1 MCVYV
6 CVCVW
11 IPISQSIPPPAQAWC
26 VFHLLSALNSS
37 NKVRIFW
44 EHILFQPLNPLF
56 LCPFS
61 TKHDVSE
68 SYMMSSLF
76 CLGCGGQRSVVL
88 TNSPGSTWSLTL
100 GEWREEREMMSYL
113 LSPGYIYLLSLPV
126 PYLLFLQTYIQCWVC
141 QGILNLIVTCP
152 WGESSLVGSKQ
163 RVWSSMVGIYETS
176 EMGGCIRWGVF
187 LEVVLSELSLKG

>member
-1 MCVYV
+1 MCV
-6 CVCVW
+6 CVCVCVNPNL
-11 IPISQSIPPPAQAWC
+11 PIHPTSVQAWC

-44 EHILFQPLNPLF
+44 EHILFQPLNPPF

-100 GEWREEREMMSYL
+100 GE
-113 LSPGYIYLLSLPV
+113 
-126 PYLLFLQTYIQCWVC
+126 
-141 QGILNLIVTCP
+141 
-152 WGESSLVGSKQ
+152 
-163 RVWSSMVGIYETS
+163 
-176 EMGGCIRWGVF
+176 
-187 LEVVLSELSLKG
+187 